1 MGGRVES
8 LAKGWWQADLG
19 RGPVRWGFEASYT
32 APEKWIETF
41 EADGLK
47 KGKKKV
53 NMWRWPTTRKELLG
67 DRPSAKV
74 YYCVHRGVQ
83 LVKAVSTLKVC
94 CSS

>member
-47 KGKKKV
+47 KGKKKCEHLEV
-53 NMWRWPTTRKELLG
+53 ADDAEGTFGRQALDKSLLLC
-67 DRPSAKV
+67 P
-74 YYCVHRGVQ
+74 
-83 LVKAVSTLKVC
+83 
-94 CSS
+94 